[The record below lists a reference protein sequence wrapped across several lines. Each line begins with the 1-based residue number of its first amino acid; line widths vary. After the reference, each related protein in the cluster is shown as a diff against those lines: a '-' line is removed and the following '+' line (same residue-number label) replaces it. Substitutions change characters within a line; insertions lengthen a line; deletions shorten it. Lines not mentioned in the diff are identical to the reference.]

1 MNTQESKDRIIGVL
15 ASILIHIIIFTLGYY
30 LLNKKDGLK
39 PPRVE
44 KKVLSLSQFN
54 KEPQE
59 KSAPMHE
66 SKPSTPQPAPTPP
79 KKPTLQK
86 KQKKPLKKDVLTKK
100 TEPTEHN
107 RTVSKA
113 SAVPKPSGSALL
125 SELNSEFKTMK
136 KEVGGPIKKL
146 YGDEFERLSK
156 EEQKFIKDNLGSIGR
171 ITEKYLRYPDLAG
184 RLGQQGTSV
193 VEFYLHPNGDISD
206 MRLLDSSGSKML
218 DKNSM
223 ETIEI
228 AYKDYPRPSVKT
240 KIRMFVGYSIY

>member
-1 MNTQESKDRIIGVL
+1 MNTQESKDRIIGLL
-15 ASILIHIIIFTLGYY
+15 ASILLHILFFALGY
-30 LLNKKDGLK
+30 LLLHKQDGNK
-39 PPRVE
+39 PPKVE
-44 KKVLSLSQFN
+44 RKVLSLNQFT

-59 KSAPMHE
+59 KSAPVRE
-66 SKPSTPQPAPTPP
+66 SKPSKPTPP
-79 KKPTLQK
+79 TPTKKTVQQK
-86 KQKKPLKKDVLTKK
+86 QSPIQKTITPKK
-100 TEPTEHN
+100 TEPIERNKTAAT
-107 RTVSKA
+107 RVAAPS
-113 SAVPKPSGSALL
+113 KPSGSALL

-146 YGDEFERLSK
+146 YGEEFERLGK

-171 ITEKYLRYPDLAG
+171 ITEKYLRYPDTAG

-206 MRLLDSSGSKML
+206 MRLLSSSGFRML
-218 DKNSM
+218 DKNSI

-228 AYKDYPRPSVKT
+228 AYKDYPRPTTKT